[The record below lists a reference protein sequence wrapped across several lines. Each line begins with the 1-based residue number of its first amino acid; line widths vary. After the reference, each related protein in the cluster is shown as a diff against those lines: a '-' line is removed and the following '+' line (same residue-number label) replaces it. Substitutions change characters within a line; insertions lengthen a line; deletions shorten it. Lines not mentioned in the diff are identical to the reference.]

1 MVTNSLL
8 LVLISEHTPTL
19 IATVKSRTDR
29 HTHKLLLS
37 SVIFRA
43 RVWISS
49 THHRSLQLLF
59 EIVPFW
65 DSDI

>member
-1 MVTNSLL
+1 MVAESLL
-8 LVLISEHTPTL
+8 LVLISQQTPTL
-19 IATVKSRTDR
+19 IATVKSRMYR

-37 SVIFRA
+37 SVIFTA

-49 THHRSLQLLF
+49 THHTSLQLLF

-65 DSDI
+65 DSDN